1 MIYVQLDNSKIIN
14 LDKMTNSCIYMIQ
27 DFINYSDDK
36 TLFKEIFVKKYIS
49 DSELSL
55 LDIKI
60 DTQ

>member
-1 MIYVQLDNSKIIN
+1 MIK
-14 LDKMTNSCIYMIQ
+14 

-60 DTQ
+60 DT